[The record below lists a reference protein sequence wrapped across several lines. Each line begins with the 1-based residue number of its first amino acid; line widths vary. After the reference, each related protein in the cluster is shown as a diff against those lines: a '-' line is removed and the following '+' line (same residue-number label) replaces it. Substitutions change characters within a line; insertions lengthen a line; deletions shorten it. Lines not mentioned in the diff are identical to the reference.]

1 MNKYLIILYVIA
13 IVSIAVIQPAFS
25 QFTITTIFYPIN
37 DAWVDVADPEANH
50 GDDVTLTIGDNQTAY
65 LMFDLGDKW
74 YPVDRI
80 EMVRLRVYV
89 CYNDHPSSNES
100 AIMINGVSDDS
111 WDENSITWNNKPSYD
126 DPAITVFS
134 DRSDYWMEVDITEI
148 AKNVISEEDKLLSLS
163 IRRANH
169 TILIYSKEETH
180 ANLWPMLV
188 VTYVDPLAESMNTMM
203 QLFYTLLPL
212 LIILSLANALIGMIK
227 E

>member
-13 IVSIAVIQPAFS
+13 IIAIIQPALS
-25 QFTITTIFYPIN
+25 QYTITTIFYPIN
-37 DAWVDVADPEANH
+37 DAWVEMADPEANH
-50 GDDVTLTIGDNQTAY
+50 GDDVTLTIGGNETAY
-65 LMFDLGDKW
+65 LMFDLGEKS
-74 YPVDRI
+74 YPIDRI
-80 EMVRLRVYV
+80 QEVRLRVYV

-100 AIMINGVSDDS
+100 AIMINGVLDDS
-111 WDENSITWNNKPSYD
+111 WDENSITWNNKPSYS
-126 DPAITVFS
+126 DPTITVFS

-148 AKNVISEEDKLLSLS
+148 AKDVISEEDKLLSLS

-169 TILIYSKEETH
+169 TILIYSKEDLH

-188 VTYVDPLAESMNTMM
+188 VTYADPLAESMNAMM